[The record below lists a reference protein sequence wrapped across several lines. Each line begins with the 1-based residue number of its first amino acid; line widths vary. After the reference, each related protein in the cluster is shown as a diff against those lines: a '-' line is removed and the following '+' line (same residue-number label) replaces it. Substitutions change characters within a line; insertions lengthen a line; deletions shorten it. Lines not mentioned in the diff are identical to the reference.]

1 MGKALRPL
9 KRQSR
14 TNFAPVGVK
23 EKFIKKGRPF
33 RLLSAIAWDT
43 HGTVGSPSET
53 KEEAKEKARVAKE
66 VLHWPHTAIRQYN
79 GLFYLY
85 VS

>member
-14 TNFAPVGVK
+14 TNYAPPGVK

-43 HGTVGSPSET
+43 HGTVGSPSIT
-53 KEEAKEKARVAKE
+53 QEEAQGKAKIAKE
-66 VLHWPHTAIRQYN
+66 VLHWPHTAIRKYN
-79 GLFYLY
+79 DLYYLC